1 MSYINE
7 CTLMGN
13 LGADPVLKTHKEGL
27 ISCRFSL
34 ATTENN
40 NTSWHNV
47 IAWGKLAEVIHHYME
62 KGDKLYVRG
71 RIRYYKYKNKDGVLV
86 YKTEIVAQSIKIIR
100 TKKFIESDPPAEVRE
115 AIEAAEA
122 VGDTTETPQF

>member
-1 MSYINE
+1 MPKSQLNTSSENASLEVKDDVVAILEANE
-7 CTLMGN
+7 VEKRDGKSTVYKN
-13 LGADPVLKTHKEGL
+13 FDAHKEGL

-71 RIRYYKYKNKDGVLV
+71 RIQYYKYKAL
-86 YKTEIVAQSIKIIR
+86 
-100 TKKFIESDPPAEVRE
+100 F
-115 AIEAAEA
+115 
-122 VGDTTETPQF
+122 